1 MKRVRL
7 GMARTLIWVS
17 PGFNSSPWNQIQPRA
32 LISFQRLFC
41 RLYKFIVIEN
51 ISTYKSCPFFLF
63 PSFIHFTNINWSL
76 IFCPEISLGPA
87 WIQCWIQTN
96 TVRVVVELKV
106 LWESK
111 EAIKYAH
118 IWILNHSY
126 GKCDKERHVEY
137 RGGTAHVILGTKEG
151 PEDTDSISWE
161 ILTSQSLLS
170 LTSAHD
176 IRVSSSW
183 VERRLW
189 GWKEALASTKSKRKM
204 SSLVFFFFLSFSLFC
219 SWKCWIHTKILKETP
234 CHETHWPLSIA
245 WVLVVAGF
253 STGEELVEL
262 RWGCGCPRL
271 AMPRQQRVLSQ
282 KEKGREAS
290 WARRENSRT
299 WGELGERHRDGETN
313 KRPRA
318 GANRGTRERHQNRTW
333 AQSSCH
339 LLQFL
344 LWDLQYNLHFLVEQ
358 TDEKL
363 NLLYSWLGKTEAA
376 PWCSW
381 TSSELEVIQRGS
393 RLSAGILSPPSP
405 ERHLASIWTQSD
417 RAIPPS

>member
-1 MKRVRL
+1 MKGVRL

-137 RGGTAHVILGTKEG
+137 GGGTAHVILGTKEG
-151 PEDTDSISWE
+151 PGDQERAWGHWLHSLINTN
-161 ILTSQSLLS
+161 LTITPLPDLS
-170 LTSAHD
+170 T
-176 IRVSSSW
+176 W
-183 VERRLW
+183 Y
-189 GWKEALASTKSKRKM
+189 TC
-204 SSLVFFFFLSFSLFC
+204 VFFL
-219 SWKCWIHTKILKETP
+219 
-234 CHETHWPLSIA
+234 
-245 WVLVVAGF
+245 G
-253 STGEELVEL
+253 GEEIVGL
-262 RWGCGCPRL
+262 
-271 AMPRQQRVLSQ
+271 
-282 KEKGREAS
+282 
-290 WARRENSRT
+290 
-299 WGELGERHRDGETN
+299 
-313 KRPRA
+313 KR
-318 GANRGTRERHQNRTW
+318 
-333 AQSSCH
+333 SSC
-339 LLQFL
+339 
-344 LWDLQYNLHFLVEQ
+344 
-358 TDEKL
+358 
-363 NLLYSWLGKTEAA
+363 LY
-376 PWCSW
+376 
-381 TSSELEVIQRGS
+381 
-393 RLSAGILSPPSP
+393 
-405 ERHLASIWTQSD
+405 
-417 RAIPPS
+417 